1 MSQENIGAN
10 NKKSK
15 VRMIICIVAF
25 LVLAAMLFL
34 YLNKVFSMGDSDHN
48 RQTFKAFYSE
58 TKDTIDVAYLGTSAA
73 NRFYIN
79 PKAYHDSGISS
90 FTMATMGMPLFFVP
104 TLIDEIEKTQN
115 PELYIIELRWTLK
128 ERDMLTDAH
137 IRRVT
142 DNLKYS
148 DNKVKAIDEA
158 FAFMDGSTGGLDDIT
173 DKKIEYLVPIIKYH
187 GRLAQGE
194 MAKGD
199 WKLTSKK
206 NKTKGYILSTS
217 TTTQVNQFPSRLA
230 KGKKPMS
237 KEAEQALEQV
247 LDYCD
252 TRDDKQ
258 FLFVLSPYSVKKPEM
273 PVFRTAIEMVEDR
286 GYPVINFN
294 TEEMYQELDIDWDK
308 DFYNS
313 KHLNFIGAEKYT
325 AWLTHYLK
333 GHYKLEDHRG
343 DPKYDSWEKA
353 YEKYENYVSDGITVI
368 GHKDKIGGEVTII
381 YDKKWENEND
391 E

>member
-1 MSQENIGAN
+1 MNQDNIGTN

-15 VRMIICIVAF
+15 ARMIICIVAF

-58 TKDTIDVAYLGTSAA
+58 TDNTIDVAYLGTSAA
-73 NRFYIN
+73 NRFFIN

-104 TLIDEIEKTQN
+104 TLMDEIEKTQD

-128 ERDMLTDAH
+128 KRDMLTDAH

-148 DNKVKAIDEA
+148 DNKLKAIDEA

-173 DKKIEYLVPIIKYH
+173 DNKIEYLIPIIKYH

-206 NKTKGYILSTS
+206 NKTKGYVISTS
-217 TTTQVNQFPSRLA
+217 TTTQVNQSHPDWQKGRSRCQ
-230 KGKKPMS
+230 KKRNRRSS
-237 KEAEQALEQV
+237 K
-247 LDYCD
+247 C
-252 TRDDKQ
+252 
-258 FLFVLSPYSVKKPEM
+258 SI
-273 PVFRTAIEMVEDR
+273 TAIQGM
-286 GYPVINFN
+286 INSFCSS
-294 TEEMYQELDIDWDK
+294 
-308 DFYNS
+308 F
-313 KHLNFIGAEKYT
+313 
-325 AWLTHYLK
+325 
-333 GHYKLEDHRG
+333 HRTLSRN
-343 DPKYDSWEKA
+343 PKCRFSGQPW
-353 YEKYENYVSDGITVI
+353 
-368 GHKDKIGGEVTII
+368 
-381 YDKKWENEND
+381 KW
-391 E
+391 